1 MDATLPPD
9 ETEPSQVGE
18 RVGSYRVTRRIS
30 HGGMAVLYEGQDE
43 NGIKVAIKVL
53 RACHLQ
59 NADIAARF
67 SDEARV
73 ANLVRRGVKGLV
85 DFYAVLTLPN
95 LSQCIVMEYLEGEP
109 MSACLERQ
117 GGHPTAHDIRL
128 FRQLASS
135 LKALHEAGIVHRD
148 VTPKNVIIVADDE
161 LPGGQRCKLIDFGIA
176 KVPTRTNPEVGTR
189 IGTFLG
195 NDVYAPPEQRTAA
208 HTVDGKADV
217 YSLGVMLFQ
226 LCSGRLPFN
235 GPDFSTAHLYE
246 EPPSLAEHAPHLPKE
261 LRDLV
266 HRMLQKKSADRPDI
280 AEIVQ
285 KLEKC
290 AVSLEY
296 AKNNNEKPDPI
307 NWKQSLQVALGCGTI
322 VSILILL
329 FTIQASSRES
339 GVVLNPSV
347 ADLHASLADIALSRY
362 SEIVDMA
369 QDDTSKIEQRHL
381 KLTTFPPAFATIR
394 TPDHSILC
402 KITPSKPCE
411 VELPAYFEEM
421 VLTAESERFKKKTV
435 AVNVRRQPFV
445 IIKLEYKKLFNPVSP

>member
-1 MDATLPPD
+1 MLQASADSSGD
-9 ETEPSQVGE
+9 ELSPGSILGKYRLSARLGE
-18 RVGSYRVTRRIS
+18 GAMGVVYS
-30 HGGMAVLYEGQDE
+30 AVHEKLGRP
-43 NGIKVAIKVL
+43 VAIKVL
-53 RACHLQ
+53 RKELS
-59 NADIAARF
+59 DSTDLSSRF
-67 SDEARV
+67 QMEAELVTRIGHPNIV
-73 ANLVRRGVKGLV
+73 AVY
-85 DFYAVLTLPN
+85 DFGRTQSGSLYY
-95 LSQCIVMEYLEGEP
+95 VME
-109 MSACLERQ
+109 M
-117 GGHPTAHDIRL
+117 IRGQSL
-128 FRQLASS
+128 RSRLDKRQLSPLEIVQVFGPLLSAVR
-135 LKALHEAGIVHRD
+135 AAHEIGVVHRD

-322 VSILILL
+322 ASILILL